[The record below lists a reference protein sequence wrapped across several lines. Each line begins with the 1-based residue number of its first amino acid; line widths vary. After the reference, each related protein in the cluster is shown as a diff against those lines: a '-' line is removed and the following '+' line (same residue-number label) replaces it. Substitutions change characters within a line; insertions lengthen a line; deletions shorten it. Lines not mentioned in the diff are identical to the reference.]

1 MRSRRG
7 VPRHVVRP
15 RPRDHLRQ
23 QARVGVLPVRDVELP
38 HQPQQVFA
46 HRLAVAGAAAV
57 FVLPPDRG
65 QPGVG
70 EDSLSSVRLVVVDHE
85 ADGFG
90 QPLRLQDDDVVR
102 GECSGVFVRRRLGEV
117 DGVTLHFHQ
126 SGDGVGHVRVQTVRL
141 ADLDDLAELH
151 GRVFELADVL
161 LHGVPCAGECEVDA
175 LQPGDGRRDGG
186 LQVGDADAV
195 RAVRAVDRVKTL
207 DQVAEALAQRF
218 LTQPRGDALVRV
230 RRHDQHS
237 GRATGAQLDPFE
249 PRFHFRIETFPR
261 LPHQQVHGLRTE
273 EDLVRDLVVVL
284 SAEVPAGEVQ
294 RAVGIGRVFEFE
306 RFAGDLDPACG
317 GSGLRDASL
326 QRAEQPCLADFP
338 RPDQQQF
345 GFIKPPQPRRV
356 VPRLRIGLSPQ
367 KLQQP
372 LRGLSEAAAAQRQQ
386 FRRQRIVEKQQRGES
401 GELSDLRRHGR
412 QLVVVEEQRGEA
424 GELSDLRRHGRQLVD
439 VEVQPG
445 EAGELSD
452 LRRHGRQLVFVE
464 PQRGEAGELS
474 DLRRHGRQAEAT
486 QIKDSRLLAG
496 RFGDALFGFP
506 VGDFGFFGFKL
517 WCRHGRYPESTV
529 CVGTGSL
536 TPPEITTEQ
545 PHASPRFRST
555 TANNPTTTRSSSARL
570 NLNSADSARLGIEE
584 IRCWTINRRDSP
596 ANERLSGAVPWSE
609 QATSRVSRSELVAIQ
624 SARVPNW
631 DVENWCSPVLIFIC
645 RSNSHSAR
653 NIACS
658 TCCRYPTTPTA
669 SQTPTDPM
677 CPRARHCLSPT
688 R

>member
-412 QLVVVEEQRGEA
+412 Q
-424 GELSDLRRHGRQLVD
+424 
-439 VEVQPG
+439 
-445 EAGELSD
+445 
-452 LRRHGRQLVFVE
+452 
-464 PQRGEAGELS
+464 
-474 DLRRHGRQAEAT
+474 AEAT